1 MLFQTQK
8 KMSRLRKKLLL
19 YFILISIVSVS
30 VSAEI
35 IFEVSSWRLQNSIMD
50 NFLSHT
56 GSYVDT
62 ETLGVIRQNADMRE
76 IFQPV
81 REFIGRMILLL
92 IVVTGC
98 IIVALYM
105 FTKDIVSPMDEMVEA
120 TKKIADGDLTV
131 TVPVMSE
138 DEIGLVASLINDMN
152 INLQDMIMQI
162 RQEINSHM
170 EQIIKASYTISD
182 FTNEKLTGEILDNK
196 KMKMSDFK
204 RIITFSKDIVYILER
219 MSEELFALQKFVNMY
234 KTYQP
239 HTEVTQNEIYSAM
252 KNFADT
258 EQSE

>member
-1 MLFQTQK
+1 MFFQTQK

-50 NFLSHT
+50 NFYNHT
-56 GSYVDT
+56 AGYVDA
-62 ETLGVIRQNADMRE
+62 ETLALIKENSDTGE
-76 IFQPV
+76 IFAPA

-120 TKKIADGDLTV
+120 TKKIAEGDLTV
-131 TVPVMSE
+131 TVPVLSE

-162 RQEINSHM
+162 RQEINRHM
-170 EQIIKASYTISD
+170 EQIIKASYTISE
-182 FTNEKLTGEILDNK
+182 FTKEELTGEIIENK
-196 KMKMSDFK
+196 KMKLSDFK
-204 RIITFSKDIVYILER
+204 KIINFSKEIVYILER

-239 HTEVTQNEIYSAM
+239 HTEISQNEIFNAM
-252 KNFADT
+252 KQFST
-258 EQSE
+258 SEEAE